1 VFHAANSVPSPRRS
15 RCGSPPDKA
24 RERLRDH
31 GTYLCLATATLAAVV
46 LLGLAGCQTPPQTAA
61 PVYGSTVAPP
71 ATGMIGQPAPYG
83 GYATTP
89 PTVSYA
95 PQAGAQPMPGP
106 STSWQGV
113 AQPAAPAANT
123 WSWSQ
128 PSGATA
134 QPPNVQQYGNQLA
147 NQANQYGQNLSNQ
160 ANQYGQSLSNQANQ
174 YAAQTQQSL
183 ANQGQQFN
191 NQLQNT
197 ANQYQQGFNNQM
209 QQYNNQLQQGAQSA
223 QQQLN
228 NQFQQAVPQM
238 TGPQQQTANGS
249 WWPFSNT
256 SAMPPARATPAMPTR
271 Y

>member
-1 VFHAANSVPSPRRS
+1 VPHASPNLECLRRS
-15 RCGSPPDKA
+15 RRDPEGDHDTLQLREHGS
-24 RERLRDH
+24 
-31 GTYLCLATATLAAVV
+31 YLCLATAALAAVA

-95 PQAGAQPMPGP
+95 PPAGAQPMPGP

-113 AQPAAPAANT
+113 AQPAAPAANS

-128 PSGATA
+128 PSGATS
-134 QPPNVQQYGNQLA
+134 QPAPSMQPYGNQVA
-147 NQANQYGQNLSNQ
+147 NQANQYQ
-160 ANQYGQSLSNQANQ
+160 QSLSNQANQ

-209 QQYNNQLQQGAQSA
+209 QQYNNQMQQGMQSA
-223 QQQLN
+223 QQQMN
-228 NQFQQAVPQM
+228 AQFQQANTQMQQAMPQM
-238 TGPQQQTANGS
+238 TGPQQQTTNGS

-256 SAMPPARATPAMPTR
+256 SGMPPARATPAMPAR